1 MYKIAVASSD
11 GKIIDQ
17 HFGQANQFYIY
28 EVNNADYE
36 FAELRKLENVPQNFN
51 SDYDKFLYII
61 KALSGCRIVVASQIG
76 QGAIKFLGKN
86 GIHAF
91 DVEGPIDYALK
102 KLVEYYYKVDKIDR
116 YCN

>member
-28 EVNNADYE
+28 EVDDINYK
-36 FAELRKLENVPQNFN
+36 FVELRKLENVPENFN
-51 SDYDKFLYII
+51 SDYDKFLYMIR
-61 KALSGCRIVVASQIG
+61 ALSGCRIVVVSQIG
-76 QGAIKFLGKN
+76 QEAIKFLGKN

-91 DVEGPIDYALK
+91 DIEEPIDYALK
-102 KLVEYYYKVDKIDR
+102 KLVEYYFKMDKINK